1 MNSNKVIVVAGPTA
15 AGKTALA
22 ISLAKAVGGEVISFD
37 SMQVYQELSIAT
49 ARPTVEEMQ
58 GIPHHLIG
66 FLSVREP
73 FSVADFKPLAEQ
85 TAKAVLSRGN
95 VPIFVGGT
103 GLYIDSLM
111 QNIDFSAR
119 NHDEKVRRALEEECR
134 HKGIDFL
141 FEKLQAV
148 DPQTAAR
155 LHKNNQKR
163 VLRALEVYL
172 VTGKTMTQQWQD
184 SRKLK
189 PIFDPLWIG
198 VSCKDRA
205 ALYDRINRRVDQML
219 QNGLL
224 EEVRAYYAIED
235 VKTASQA
242 IGCKELK
249 PYLDGEAS
257 LDMCV
262 QQLKTETRRYA
273 KRQLTWFRRN
283 PQMHWLFTDT
293 MEKDD
298 LIQTAVTLAKQ
309 HLEEKEWQ
317 D

>member
-134 HKGIDFL
+134 QKGIDCL
-141 FEKLQAV
+141 FEKLRAV

-273 KRQLTWFRRN
+273 KRQLTWFKRN
-283 PQMHWLFTDT
+283 PQMHWLFVDT

-298 LIQTAVTLAKQ
+298 LIQAAVTLAKQ